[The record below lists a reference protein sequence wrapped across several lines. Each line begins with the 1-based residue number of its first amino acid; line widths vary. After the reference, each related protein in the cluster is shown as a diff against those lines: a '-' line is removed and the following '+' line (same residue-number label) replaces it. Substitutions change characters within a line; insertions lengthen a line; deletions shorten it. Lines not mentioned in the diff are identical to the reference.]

1 MLLDRYFETIDKLYA
16 KIRETQR
23 GNVLQAGRL
32 IAKSVQNGACVHI
45 FDTGHIINS
54 ELVERGGGLMLYKP
68 FKYSLNVENP
78 VRPRDRS
85 HINTSMEGLAAYAL
99 RASGALPG
107 DVMIIGSVSGK
118 TMNVIDLAIEAK
130 NSGLKLL
137 RLLQWLIPL
146 RSNRSIQAENGCSN
160 VQILFLIIAL
170 PRRKR

>member
-78 VRPRDRS
+78 VRRAIDPILTPLWR
-85 HINTSMEGLAAYAL
+85 GLPHMRCARPARCPATL
-99 RASGALPG
+99 
-107 DVMIIGSVSGK
+107 
-118 TMNVIDLAIEAK
+118 
-130 NSGLKLL
+130 
-137 RLLQWLIPL
+137 
-146 RSNRSIQAENGCSN
+146 
-160 VQILFLIIAL
+160 
-170 PRRKR
+170 

>member
-68 FKYSLNVENP
+68 FKYSLNVEDP

-85 HINTSMEGLAAYAL
+85 HINTSMEGLAAY
-99 RASGALPG
+99 RSEERR
-107 DVMIIGSVSGK
+107 VGK
-118 TMNVIDLAIEAK
+118 EC
-130 NSGLKLL
+130 
-137 RLLQWLIPL
+137 
-146 RSNRSIQAENGCSN
+146 RSRWS
-160 VQILFLIIAL
+160 
-170 PRRKR
+170 PYH

>member
-68 FKYSLNVENP
+68 FKYSLNVEDP

-107 DVMIIGSVSGK
+107 DVMIIGSVS
-118 TMNVIDLAIEAK
+118 
-130 NSGLKLL
+130 
-137 RLLQWLIPL
+137 
-146 RSNRSIQAENGCSN
+146 
-160 VQILFLIIAL
+160 
-170 PRRKR
+170 